1 MGYETT
7 QVGTVIGRKGFMR
20 DQTTASPS
28 ALGFENEPTDPVR
41 EAEYL
46 ALWQQEVEA
55 YASDPD
61 LPTLVDP
68 ILLAPTRPTSRRR

>member
-1 MGYETT
+1 
-7 QVGTVIGRKGFMR
+7 MR
-20 DQTTASPS
+20 DHMTPAPS
-28 ALGFENEPTDPVR
+28 ALGFDLEPAADPVR

-68 ILLAPTRPTSRRR
+68 ILLAPTRPTTRRR